1 MPVSLPCFERGPFQT
16 LHSSRATF
24 PSPNR
29 ISQSPTIKQS
39 KFKAQQNYETKQNSL
54 SYLDFLFY
62 GSCHVNRS
70 RGFAKN
76 LLREGLQPNQTSL
89 CTFRQVQNSP
99 IKFYEGKS
107 IRIGRCN
114 LKGKKRTFL
123 LDRKLFESLP
133 EY

>member
-24 PSPNR
+24 LSPNR
-29 ISQSPTIKQS
+29 ISQSPEIKQS

-54 SYLDFLFY
+54 SYLGFLFY

-76 LLREGLQPNQTSL
+76 LLIREGLKPNQTSRS
-89 CTFRQVQNSP
+89 TFWEVQNNPVKQTSGAQGVD
-99 IKFYEGKS
+99 IK
-107 IRIGRCN
+107 
-114 LKGKKRTFL
+114 
-123 LDRKLFESLP
+123 
-133 EY
+133 